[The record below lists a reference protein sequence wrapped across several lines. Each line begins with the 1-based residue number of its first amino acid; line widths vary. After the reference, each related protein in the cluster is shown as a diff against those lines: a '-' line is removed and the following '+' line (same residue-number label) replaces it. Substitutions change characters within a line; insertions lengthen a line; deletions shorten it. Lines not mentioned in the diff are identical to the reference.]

1 MNCFFFF
8 LFPTC
13 SLSLP
18 LSLKFNS
25 FLIHDFPTFVCNAKR
40 SYVAGLVSSTKILTK
55 TLSSNFVTDFP
66 TSPESFL
73 HLPTLDPEHVN
84 ITQNYN
90 IFVST
95 WNVGG
100 VAPTGDLNIDDLLDT
115 HNTRCDIYVQEVVP
129 LTTPN
134 VLGLA
139 KKKVSKKWNSLIRKT
154 LNKKSRMSSKV
165 TKPNTES
172 SDEFRCLVSKRMVGL
187 LISVWLRNDLY
198 QLVQNPNVSC
208 VGCGIMGRLGTS
220 HLASGGEKVTE
231 RLETRTRLRY
241 FHVQVSQQQMAG
253 LHFTYPKGFLTM
265 STYTF

>member
-1 MNCFFFF
+1 M
-8 LFPTC
+8 PKEVMW
-13 SLSLP
+13 P
-18 LSLKFNS
+18 
-25 FLIHDFPTFVCNAKR
+25 
-40 SYVAGLVSSTKILTK
+40 GLVSSTKILTK

-115 HNTRCDIYVQEVVP
+115 HNTRCDIYVLGFQEVVP

-208 VGCGIMGRLGTS
+208 VGCALVQN
-220 HLASGGEKVTE
+220 HFFGGVN
-231 RLETRTRLRY
+231 
-241 FHVQVSQQQMAG
+241 FM
-253 LHFTYPKGFLTM
+253 FLVLFYNRKHQITK
-265 STYTF
+265 YTT